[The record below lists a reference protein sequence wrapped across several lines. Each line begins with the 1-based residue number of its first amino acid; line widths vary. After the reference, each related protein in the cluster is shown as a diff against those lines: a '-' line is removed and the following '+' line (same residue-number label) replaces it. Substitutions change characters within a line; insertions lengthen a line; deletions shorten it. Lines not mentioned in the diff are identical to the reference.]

1 MDKKTAISKIRK
13 CLALS
18 KSANEHE
25 AAAALRQ
32 AQALA
37 QKYSISEIDILA
49 AEATEARAKASAKK
63 KPASWENA
71 LARTIS
77 NAFGCDLVFLE
88 DWDASS
94 WAFIGNGINP
104 EIATYA
110 FTVLFRQLKKER
122 ATFITKECKRLK
134 RSSRTRRADLFC
146 SGWVAS
152 VSGTVQRMARTEND
166 SAAIAAYKKRHI
178 GELTTLDT
186 NNRNADHK
194 QNHRDHAAYAAERE
208 AGKNARLHH
217 GVNSSHNQQLALS

>member
-32 AQALA
+32 AQALS
-37 QKYSISEIDILA
+37 QKFNIDKLDILA
-49 AEATEARAKASAKK
+49 AEATEAQAKAGAKIT
-63 KPASWENA
+63 PATWENY

-77 NAFGCDLVFLE
+77 KAFGCDLIFLQG
-88 DWDASS
+88 WKASNWS
-94 WAFIGNGINP
+94 FIGNGINP

-122 ATFITKECKRLK
+122 ATFIAKECKRLK
-134 RSSRTRRADLFC
+134 RINQTRRADLFC
-146 SGWVAS
+146 TGWVAS
-152 VSGTVQRMARTEND
+152 VAGTVERMARTEND
-166 SAAIAAYKKRHI
+166 TAAIVAYKKRHFD
-178 GELTTLDT
+178 ELTPLNT
-186 NNRNADHK
+186 NDRNADHK
-194 QNHRDHAAYAAERE
+194 QNHRDHAAYSAGRE

-217 GVNSSHNQQLALS
+217 GVSGSHNQQLALS